1 MAGLWRRISCSDFF
15 FLLSNV
21 HPVGAPEFDFKVIIG
36 GYNHAHFKF
45 GRTRT
50 IFVGTQAVI
59 RQESAAQSSGETLV
73 FVTAWFRR
81 SLPVGTVEVVE

>member
-21 HPVGAPEFDFKVIIG
+21 HPVGAPEFNFKVIIG

-50 IFVGTQAVI
+50 IFVG
-59 RQESAAQSSGETLV
+59 QECAAQSSGEMLV

-81 SLPVGTVEVVE
+81 SLTVGTVEVVE